1 MKYTFLWHSHLAQ
14 AKRKTGSLKGTST
27 THSLLLV
34 GLGGGF
40 GLLSQDS
47 ALSAG
52 AREGAGGGEGDLL
65 LGVGAHH
72 EGRDV
77 DHLLADADVALVDQH
92 TGVVDG
98 LGEVVLE
105 DDGLESSVEHVSLL
119 EGQHVIELVLGA
131 LQNAGV
137 VESVQQAG
145 ALEDAL
151 GVVLLEHEQLL
162 GSLADL
168 GQSVVHSPDLALA
181 AETELT

>member
-1 MKYTFLWHSHLAQ
+1 M
-14 AKRKTGSLKGTST
+14 
-27 THSLLLV
+27 
-34 GLGGGF
+34 
-40 GLLSQDS
+40 
-47 ALSAG
+47 
-52 AREGAGGGEGDLL
+52 
-65 LGVGAHH
+65 
-72 EGRDV
+72 
-77 DHLLADADVALVDQH
+77 ALVDQH

>member
-1 MKYTFLWHSHLAQ
+1 MARLFSH
-14 AKRKTGSLKGTST
+14 TST
-27 THSLLLV
+27 ISLLFVSLS
-34 GLGGGF
+34 GF
-40 GLLSQDS
+40 SLLSQDS

-52 AREGAGGGEGDLL
+52 ARERAGGGEGDLL
-65 LGVGAHH
+65 LRVGAHD

-77 DHLLADADVALVDQH
+77 DHLLADADVALVNQH

-105 DDGLESSVEHVSLL
+105 DDGLESSVEHIGFL

-151 GVVLLEHEQLL
+151 GIVLLEHEQFL
-162 GSLADL
+162 GSLANL
-168 GQSVVHSPDLALA
+168 GQSVVHSPNLTLA